1 MLKPKTRRTRD
12 DSQGKAEAIED
23 VRKESMKRLNANI
36 PESKYRA
43 LQIKAAQEG
52 RKINELVNLWIDEYL
67 SKNSSE

>member
-1 MLKPKTRRTRD
+1 
-12 DSQGKAEAIED
+12 
-23 VRKESMKRLNANI
+23 MKRLNANI

>member
-12 DSQGKAEAIED
+12 DSQGKTEAIED
-23 VRKESMKRLNANI
+23 VRKEPMKRLNANI

-67 SKNSSE
+67 SKGSSE